1 MALRLRSS
9 LFILIVLR
17 HSAPVPIRFLEHI
30 QLDFSGVEFETI
42 QQILRE
48 DRSPISTAL
57 MSKLI
62 EEKGEDELLIV
73 LADCLK
79 EFIQQ
84 GVDNETVKKQLTLYA
99 EA

>member
-1 MALRLRSS
+1 MDKLAAYL
-9 LFILIVLR
+9 
-17 HSAPVPIRFLEHI
+17 LEHI

-62 EEKGEDELLIV
+62 EEKGEDELLLV

-84 GVDNETVKKQLTLYA
+84 GVDNETVKKQLMIYA

>member
-1 MALRLRSS
+1 MDKLAAYL
-9 LFILIVLR
+9 
-17 HSAPVPIRFLEHI
+17 LEHI

-62 EEKGEDELLIV
+62 EEKGEDELLLV